1 MNGTFDGSLC
11 KRYPGVSEPLSS
23 DDIDDRRTA
32 TVKQG
37 MTSFPTSGS
46 VGDRIRHIQS
56 TLPSHVRLIA
66 VTKQKSVDAI
76 RAAYAAGIRDFGE
89 NRVQE
94 AEDKQAQ
101 LTDLKD
107 VTWHLLGHLQSNKA
121 AKALELF
128 DWIHSVDSL
137 KIAKRLDRLADERS
151 LRPNV
156 CLQVK
161 LRSDPNK
168 YGWTVDELQAALPDL
183 NQLQHLAIAGLMVI
197 PPFGLPE
204 SETSAIF
211 TEARQLFD
219 RINADQYDQLQLNDL
234 SLGMSEDYPLAIQA
248 GSTMVRLGRILF
260 GDRA

>member
-1 MNGTFDGSLC
+1 MVN
-11 KRYPGVSEPLSS
+11 K
-23 DDIDDRRTA
+23 
-32 TVKQG
+32 G
-37 MTSFPTSGS
+37 MTSFPTCGS

-101 LTDLKD
+101 LTDLED

-121 AKALELF
+121 ARALELF

-137 KIAKRLDRLADERS
+137 KIAKRLDRLAEERS
-151 LRPNV
+151 LCPDV

-168 YGWTVDELQAALPDL
+168 YGWSVDELRAALPEL
-183 NQLQHLAIAGLMVI
+183 NQLKHLAIAGLMVI

-204 SETSAIF
+204 PETLGIF
-211 TEARQLFD
+211 TEARQLFES
-219 RINADQYDQLQLNDL
+219 INAESYDHLRLQDL
-234 SLGMSEDYPLAIQA
+234 SLGMSEDYLLAVQA

-260 GDRA
+260 GDRS

>member
-1 MNGTFDGSLC
+1 MNSDG
-11 KRYPGVSEPLSS
+11 K
-23 DDIDDRRTA
+23 
-32 TVKQG
+32 KG
-37 MTSFPTSGS
+37 MTSFPIRES
-46 VGDRIRHIQS
+46 VGDRIRDIQS
-56 TLPSHVRLIA
+56 TLPPHVRLIA
-66 VTKQKSVDAI
+66 VTKQKSVEAI
-76 RAAYAAGIRDFGE
+76 RAAYAAGVRDFGE

-121 AKALELF
+121 ARALELF

-137 KIAKRLDRLADERS
+137 KIAKRLDRLAAERS

-161 LRSDPNK
+161 LRPDPNK
-168 YGWTVDELQAALPDL
+168 YGWSMDELREALPEL
-183 NQLQHLAIAGLMVI
+183 NQLESLAIAGLMVI

-204 SETSAIF
+204 SETLSIF

-219 RINADQYDQLQLNDL
+219 FINAKPGSALQLQEL
-234 SLGMSEDYPLAIQA
+234 SLGMSEDYSLAVQA

-260 GDRA
+260 GDRS

>member
-1 MNGTFDGSLC
+1 
-11 KRYPGVSEPLSS
+11 
-23 DDIDDRRTA
+23 
-32 TVKQG
+32 
-37 MTSFPTSGS
+37 MTSFPIRES
-46 VGDRIRHIQS
+46 VGDRIRDIQS
-56 TLPSHVRLIA
+56 TLPPHVRLIA
-66 VTKQKSVDAI
+66 VTKQKSVEAI
-76 RAAYAAGIRDFGE
+76 RAAYAAGVRDFGE

-121 AKALELF
+121 ARALELF

-137 KIAKRLDRLADERS
+137 KIAKRLDRLAAERS

-161 LRSDPNK
+161 LRPDPNK
-168 YGWTVDELQAALPDL
+168 YGWSMDELREALPEL
-183 NQLQHLAIAGLMVI
+183 NQLESLAIAGLMVI

-204 SETSAIF
+204 SETLSIF

-219 RINADQYDQLQLNDL
+219 FINAKPGSALQLQEL
-234 SLGMSEDYPLAIQA
+234 SLGMSEDYSLAVQA

-260 GDRA
+260 GDRS

>member
-1 MNGTFDGSLC
+1 VNSDG
-11 KRYPGVSEPLSS
+11 K
-23 DDIDDRRTA
+23 
-32 TVKQG
+32 KG
-37 MTSFPTSGS
+37 MTSFPIRES
-46 VGDRIRHIQS
+46 VGDRIRDIQS
-56 TLPSHVRLIA
+56 TLPPHVRLIA
-66 VTKQKSVDAI
+66 VTKQKSVEAI
-76 RAAYAAGIRDFGE
+76 RAAYAAGVRDFGE

-121 AKALELF
+121 ARALELF

-137 KIAKRLDRLADERS
+137 KIAKRLDRLAAERS

-161 LRSDPNK
+161 LRPDPNK
-168 YGWTVDELQAALPDL
+168 YGWSMDELREALPEL
-183 NQLQHLAIAGLMVI
+183 NQLESLAIAGLMVI

-204 SETSAIF
+204 SETLSIF

-219 RINADQYDQLQLNDL
+219 FINAKPGSALQLQEL
-234 SLGMSEDYPLAIQA
+234 SLGMSEDYSLAVQA

-260 GDRA
+260 GDRS